1 MCQSKLSSCVT
12 AWEQIN
18 APVYVLDWIKH
29 GVPIPLVKH
38 NISFDLESDKLD
50 VIQSTFVN
58 QEIKLLL
65 LQGSVE
71 HCNYKPVYV
80 SPLGCVPKK
89 NKKTYNRPQTS
100 YY

>member
-18 APVYVLDWIKH
+18 APVYVLNWIKY

-38 NISFDLESDKLD
+38 NISFELENHNLD

-58 QEIKLLL
+58 QEIKRLL
-65 LQGSVE
+65 LQKFVE
-71 HCNYKPVYV
+71 HCNYKPVCV
-80 SPLGCVPKK
+80 SPLGCVPKR
-89 NKKTYNRPQTS
+89 N
-100 YY
+100 